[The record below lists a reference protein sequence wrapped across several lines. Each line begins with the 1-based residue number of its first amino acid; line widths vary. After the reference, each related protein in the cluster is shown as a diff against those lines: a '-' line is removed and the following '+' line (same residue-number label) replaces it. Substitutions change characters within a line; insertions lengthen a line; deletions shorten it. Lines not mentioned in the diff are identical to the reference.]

1 MSAVRMRELS
11 GLAGRPCTKCSR
23 AWETKRVVVEAGQEI
38 VIAGRPFFVSVDEVF
53 FMCLRCRSFYLSE
66 DVVPSKTG

>member
-38 VIAGRPFFVSVDEVF
+38 V
-53 FMCLRCRSFYLSE
+53 SE
-66 DVVPSKTG
+66 MKKRA